1 MNKTSN
7 IIIAICLDAY
17 DGLKLNITKPC
28 QYELV
33 SKKGHEYDLTLHIN
47 EHRC

>member
-1 MNKTSN
+1 MNKTGN
-7 IIIAICLDAY
+7 IIIAVCFDTY

-33 SKKGHEYDLTLHIN
+33 SKEGHVYDLTLHIN